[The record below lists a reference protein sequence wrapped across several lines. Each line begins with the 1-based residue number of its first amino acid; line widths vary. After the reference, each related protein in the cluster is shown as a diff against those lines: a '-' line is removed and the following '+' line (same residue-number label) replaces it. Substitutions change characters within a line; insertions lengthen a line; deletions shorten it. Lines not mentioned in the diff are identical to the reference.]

1 MALRPTP
8 RARGTE
14 IRMELIQPFINA
26 ADAVLAQGLQ
36 CPISMANLSME
47 EEAYRRKGWAAL
59 IWVTGDIEGRIV
71 IDLDPDTA
79 VRVASRF
86 AGAELPESDDLV
98 RETVC
103 ELANQVIGN
112 AVTSLNDQG
121 FHFRVHPPV
130 LHTSDHGPK
139 STEDTEAL
147 VICFETCIGN
157 VFMNIALR
165 HNSSRQ
171 LEQAATVG
179 QSD

>member
-8 RARGTE
+8 RARGPE
-14 IRMELIQPFINA
+14 MKMELIQPFINA
-26 ADAVLAQGLQ
+26 ADAVLAQGLH
-36 CPISMANLSME
+36 CTTSVGNLSME
-47 EEAYRRKGWAAL
+47 QEAYRRKGVAAL

-79 VRVASRF
+79 VRVASRL
-86 AGAELPESDDLV
+86 AGAELPESDELV

-103 ELANQVIGN
+103 ELANLVIGN

-130 LHTSDHGPK
+130 LHTSEHGPK

-147 VICFETCIGN
+147 VICFDTCVGN
-157 VFMNIALR
+157 VFLNIALR
-165 HNSSRQ
+165 HSALHQPER
-171 LEQAATVG
+171 AAVLG
-179 QSD
+179 K